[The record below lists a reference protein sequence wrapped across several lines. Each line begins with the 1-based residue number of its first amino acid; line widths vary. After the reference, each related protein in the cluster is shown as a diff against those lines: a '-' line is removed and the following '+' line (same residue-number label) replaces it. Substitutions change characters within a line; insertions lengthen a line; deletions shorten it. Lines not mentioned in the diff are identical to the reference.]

1 MFKVEIKNLKTKAKI
16 GITLKERKKFQTLL
30 VTICF
35 HYSIS
40 NKKMLDDIKYLKDY
54 SSIIKFLQLFIQTSK
69 YKSLERLTSECAS
82 IIEKKYRIKKVFVTI
97 NKVEVAKRYQCE
109 SINVS
114 K

>member
-35 HYSIS
+35 QYSIS
-40 NKKMLDDIKYLKDY
+40 NKKMLDNIKYLKDY
-54 SSIIKFLQLFIQTSK
+54 SSIIKFLRLFIQTSQ
-69 YKSLERLTSECAS
+69 YKSLERLASECAS
-82 IIEKKYRIKKVFVTI
+82 IIEKKYAIKKVFVNI
-97 NKVEVAKRYQCE
+97 NKIDVAKRYKCE

>member
-35 HYSIS
+35 NYSIS
-40 NKKMLDDIKYLKDY
+40 NKRMLDDIKYLKDY
-54 SSIIKFLQLFIQTSK
+54 SSIIKFIRLFIQSSK

-82 IIEKKYRIKKVFVTI
+82 IIENKYGIKKVFVSI
-97 NKVEVAKRYQCE
+97 NKVDVAKRYQCE